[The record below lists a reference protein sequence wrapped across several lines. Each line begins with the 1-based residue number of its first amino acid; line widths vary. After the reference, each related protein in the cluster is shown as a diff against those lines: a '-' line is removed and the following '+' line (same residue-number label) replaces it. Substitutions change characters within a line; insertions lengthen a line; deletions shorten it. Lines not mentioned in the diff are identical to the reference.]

1 MPLYESIYILR
12 PDLTDEQ
19 ADQSV
24 SEISE
29 AFGRM
34 DLEVLRVEPWGKK
47 RLAYTVKKQKYGF
60 YTLVYFRGESAQIKG
75 LERFFKLN
83 DQVIKSL
90 VVRVEK
96 ERVVLDMLAAQK
108 SSPAAVTEG
117 EETAPAGD
125 AEAPAAATALGDVEE
140 GEKAAEKSEEDA

>member
-60 YTLVYFRGESAQIKG
+60 YTLVYFHDYLI
-75 LERFFKLN
+75 
-83 DQVIKSL
+83 
-90 VVRVEK
+90 
-96 ERVVLDMLAAQK
+96 
-108 SSPAAVTEG
+108 
-117 EETAPAGD
+117 
-125 AEAPAAATALGDVEE
+125 
-140 GEKAAEKSEEDA
+140 